1 MKEKEIIC
9 KIYEYEIFEELDQ
22 ADQQLINESKE
33 AALRAYS
40 PYSNFSVGAAVL
52 LDNGIIV
59 QGNNQENIAYPSGLC
74 AERVAIFYA
83 NSRYPSAAVKA
94 IAVCSY
100 TNNEFTFD
108 PITPCGACR
117 QVLVETEERYT
128 GDMKVLLYGTSKTN
142 MIKSTRYLMPLSF
155 EKKMLGK

>member
-1 MKEKEIIC
+1 MKKKEIIC
-9 KIYEYEIFEELDQ
+9 KIYEYDVFEEL
-22 ADQQLINESKE
+22 ESKDQE
-33 AALRAYS
+33 LIKESKQAALRAYS

-52 LDNGIIV
+52 LDNGIII

-83 NSRYPSAAVKA
+83 NSRYPEIAVKA

-100 TNNEFTFD
+100 TNNEFTYD
-108 PITPCGACR
+108 PITPCGSCR
-117 QVLVETEERYT
+117 QVLIETEERY
-128 GDMKVLLYGTSKTN
+128 GKDMKILLYGRSKTN
-142 MIKSTRYLMPLSF
+142 MIKSTRVLMPLSF